1 VAVAPATTVA
11 RRWLELS
18 AERIDRHAAEL
29 TALDAAIGD
38 GDHGINLQ
46 RGFSMVTQRL
56 GADSD
61 ADPQPSAAALFR
73 LAGSTLVSTVGGASG
88 PLYGTFFIEL
98 GARLDGADGR
108 PTETF
113 GTGLR
118 AAVNGVARRGR
129 STTGEK
135 TMLDALVPGVE
146 AWEEVA
152 SGGGSLR
159 ACAEAC
165 WLAADRGR
173 MATEPMVA
181 TKGRASYLGERS
193 RGHVDPGASSA
204 TLLMGALAEAI
215 DQVDESEGASR

>member
-1 VAVAPATTVA
+1 MGLAPAIA

-18 AERIDRHAAEL
+18 AEQIDRHASEL

-46 RGFSMVTQRL
+46 RGFAAVAQRL
-56 GADSD
+56 GSD
-61 ADPQPSAAALFR
+61 GAAGAQSSAAELLR
-73 LAGSTLVSTVGGASG
+73 LAGRTLVSTVGGASG

-98 GARLDGADGR
+98 GASLDGVDGS
-108 PTETF
+108 PSDVL
-113 GTGLR
+113 GGGLR
-118 AAVNGVARRGR
+118 SAVDGVARRGR

-135 TMLDALVPGVE
+135 TMLDALVPGVD
-146 AWEEVA
+146 AWQEVA
-152 SGGGSLR
+152 AAGGSLP
-159 ACAEAC
+159 ACADAS
-165 WLAADRGR
+165 WRAADAGR
-173 MATEPMVA
+173 LATEPMVA

-215 DQVDESEGASR
+215 AQVGDSEGVNR